1 MTEFLFDSEG
11 IKFKY
16 TDNWGEQRKDVI
28 GPDCIKALFK
38 VEDGNPA
45 TINVYKKDAG
55 NNEFV
60 ADLEDSI
67 TRNFKTQGW
76 DIVESK
82 ILNLNG
88 KAVINVIANVEEG
101 KKIYSRLLK
110 NGISS
115 DRIIL
120 IPRRFT
126 CEPTPKQLAEIARG
140 KPFQS
145 PACLTGCKRPEEFC
159 SVSWDKKVNW
169 CSYAGEKQP
178 LKELTYNGLM
188 EALNKVEFRSCK

>member
-1 MTEFLFDSEG
+1 MSEILFDSEG

-38 VEDGNPA
+38 VKDNNPA

-60 ADLEDSI
+60 ADLEYSI

-101 KKIYSRLLK
+101 KKILELQIT
-110 NGISS
+110 G
-115 DRIIL
+115 L
-120 IPRRFT
+120 INDGNVYIF
-126 CEPTPKQLAEIARG
+126 ELMHFKEF
-140 KPFQS
+140 PF
-145 PACLTGCKRPEEFC
+145 A
-159 SVSWDKKVNW
+159 
-169 CSYAGEKQP
+169 
-178 LKELTYNGLM
+178 YNDYLDV
-188 EALNKVEFRSCK
+188 LNSVEF

>member
-1 MTEFLFDSEG
+1 MSEILFDSEG

-16 TDNWGEQRKDVI
+16 ADNWGEQRKDVI

-38 VEDGNPA
+38 VKDNNPA

-101 KKIYSRLLK
+101 RKILELQIT
-110 NGISS
+110 G
-115 DRIIL
+115 L
-120 IPRRFT
+120 INDGNVYIF
-126 CEPTPKQLAEIARG
+126 ELMHFKEF
-140 KPFQS
+140 PF
-145 PACLTGCKRPEEFC
+145 A
-159 SVSWDKKVNW
+159 
-169 CSYAGEKQP
+169 
-178 LKELTYNGLM
+178 YNDYLDV
-188 EALNKVEFRSCK
+188 LNSVEF